1 MTKNQECLEA
11 ILGHLTKLILLTE
24 NGDIDELERLT
35 NIACT
40 VSAQLLAAENG
51 YEEIDDDEGDD
62 DVSE

>member
-24 NGDIDELERLT
+24 NGDIEELEKLT
-35 NIACT
+35 NVACT
-40 VSAQLLAAENG
+40 VSAQLLAAETN
-51 YEEIDDDEGDD
+51 YEEIGDD